1 MEGMNMSNKSDNHN
15 EEPNAMLGW
24 LIAPLAILMALLA
37 DYGLNFGLV
46 LEMNEMKPFA
56 VIAIAAALGMAPRV
70 MKQNDLIN
78 ISAATLSLVTL
89 IVTLVLSEGAAMYT
103 DSNLLGLIFFIVM
116 FGGYLLDSKGR
127 HEWNTVLIFS
137 IIGLWT
143 AMTAAINYANT
154 QTKFYTLEG
163 TDYLR
168 TMAWQEAIGFVF
180 FNTLAIFVIFGLLAA
195 VLLRGVLTPASDK
208 GWFGY
213 IKSVDSKWDRA
224 TMPLQIAL
232 AVWTATHIAVLYYF
246 NGLGDLDILA
256 ISGDDAYHGY
266 IGFWPAALT
275 GVVALCCAWMCAER
289 WFTRA
294 LFIGAMWI
302 LYIVSSLY
310 ESGHWS
316 STSLEGS
323 WAVWIWFGIT
333 FFIGV
338 VIYWFATHEEYGG
351 WMNREA
357 HEPSQAR
364 VFWSNH
370 WAGILT
376 FTAFLLGLAIRIQ
389 WNFVPSMNSA
399 GLDSWDMTGG
409 SDPWYMKRVVEY
421 VVAENAHLIWDADR
435 NYPVGGIN
443 PRPPLFTWS
452 MAIGAMLLTNLGIGS
467 GDAVWYAMLALPA
480 IFGALTVFPIAGIAR
495 DNFGKGAGVIAAWLI
510 AFMPTHVQKST
521 WAMAD
526 HDSFVLLFLSAAFM
540 FYLRAINA
548 GGDDRLSRT
557 TNAYPSGIIKAMSE
571 VLHLRRKASANAI
584 AAGVCFGIVALG
596 WKGFV
601 YGPAIIFLAYVLQVA
616 MNMLRRKDSTILSA
630 INILMLGTIFLMVL
644 PFYGHPQLDLIL
656 NSTGLL
662 PVLFIAGFTLAIAWI
677 TTGFRDKPWLLIL
690 GSLVTGGIIFG
701 AILYVLQ
708 MLEISSAW
716 EVLTSGSGYFTKN
729 KIFNTI
735 AEANAPKRGQL
746 FSAFGPIVFILAIVM
761 GILAIWDGLFGKNQS
776 RLVLGMWVII
786 AAYMAWSAG
795 RFLFNAAPAMA
806 VMGSWGI
813 VILWKAS
820 GAGNMARAWR
830 RMGIRTPGERI
841 SNARKAVWRAPQF
854 SAIGMV
860 LLMLASQH
868 ASYGIDAGMPYSSSH
883 ESEMDETIFNIAP
896 DILRWNDF
904 GFSLLDDTNYD
915 GQTKWY
921 LGSFGSPFNDQGWN
935 MAFDWLA
942 DQDKEDP
949 FSDRPAFV
957 SWWDY
962 GFQALESGQ
971 HPTVADNFQ
980 SGIPA
985 TGNMLLARN
994 QDDVSAMFIWRLSE
1008 ADLSYNDAKTGTRT
1022 HTQSFMNSLGDHLT
1036 DEQVSEFVTIQT
1048 NMDSD
1053 GVIERAFEV
1062 IQVNGDVVMA
1072 KGVPIEDG
1080 LISKDSP
1087 TLYKV
1092 YDNGI
1097 IVPCTSE
1104 EGDTETCSG
1113 DAFTDVIDAN
1123 GAFNPKVRSSSETA
1137 ENTTHYIFGDYW
1149 YTSDLIEEY
1158 DSVSTGIHRTNAGIA
1173 LITQMLTS
1181 SLDSEDLHS
1190 LYADLSNNAVYSVQN
1205 YEGAPGEMITR
1216 DHEIRYL
1223 GVDTKLYP
1231 RGGLYSQYNGGSP
1244 TGIFSAP
1251 TTLSGQDLYT
1261 FMDEIYMTS
1270 RGQFNDEMTNE
1281 EFQEESRKD
1290 MLNQQAGAEF
1300 DPLNLV
1306 DIRYDHNA
1314 PFFETMLAR
1323 AYVGYG
1329 ASTLGFDTNEQ
1340 PGQHFQRNY
1349 AAGTSN
1355 SMMTNAVPMP
1365 GAMMNHFVISNW
1377 YDADE
1382 EYNSFNE
1389 ANTFVKILKYYPG
1402 SEVSGTVTMSD
1413 NAQPLPNVRLLIERD
1428 AFSGEGEVDEDSDTY
1443 WIPIGFTDSDE
1454 NGEWSYIVPAGKIR
1468 VSAYAGEYNNVA
1480 AKDAFKTG
1488 EYANTLGNDLTA
1500 NTNVDRETNL
1510 LTALLGNVANMSWMG
1525 ESTENI
1531 TGLEADR
1538 IEAFDGNFD
1547 IVVESS
1553 GVAGTV
1559 TWSGHESFEG
1569 QALDD
1574 VEFVLRNIWD
1584 MTGNYTV
1591 TTTSGSFTTEPNQ
1604 SRVIPGTGEVIFSS
1618 EGIFDTQGNTGIVRG
1633 FTGNYTRLVLDG
1645 RSYTSNATFDGSG
1658 SIVAT
1663 WIDYDAPDCV
1673 YETLENV
1680 TSVIIPTWNETVG
1693 DEIITNTHIACLTDE
1708 ADTYL
1713 FEGIVNA
1720 SGRMTA
1726 DGQVTI
1732 VKYLE
1737 DETFEG
1743 TGVFEGI
1750 GTANGTGQFIGEGTF
1765 SGPMVAPG
1773 SFYKTGLMP
1782 GTYNMIAVMEN
1793 GREIL
1798 LPDPVEVSVGP
1809 SNGLDMKM
1817 PGSIFEDILY
1827 ADYLTNGN
1835 PTPLP
1840 NATIELVDFE
1850 VVGDPAPVEITTDEN
1865 GSFSYGPLATGI
1877 YQWRVDIDQD
1887 GWYEVEENFTVG
1899 IDSENISMAVSIPT
1913 KRDVVITLKS
1923 GDTGLDLSNRTLT
1936 FTNAESTD
1944 LNDYTVYA
1952 VSDENG
1958 TVHAEINMGQ
1968 WIISDESDEDYV
1980 LWHEVE
1986 VTTDDLAFEL
1996 EYAVSVWIN
2005 GSIWAFDKFL
2015 VGPAEDQFASPSDIP
2030 EFDADGMPLLEGASN
2045 VGITAR
2051 SGLIELDTIS
2061 DFNGSYSLR
2070 LPEGM
2075 VFHITAD
2082 SFCKDGDTCSAGM
2095 LITNATLVTD
2105 TDLFLVTTDVVQG
2118 TVWLRDSPLNGTG
2131 VPWGDGISGALNVE
2145 VIATDAN
2152 GLEWRDE
2159 IDSEGAFL
2167 MHLTMGNWTFTVSNA
2182 DMNVAP
2188 VVSEVNDNPEHVTLV
2203 ADPANITL
2211 NFRIYL
2217 DTNLDGVWENGTAIS
2232 PLFNITSI
2240 NEYGLDLQVTEDM
2253 YNSTTGEL
2261 TVELSVGN
2269 YVITMV
2275 EDDPRDENAS
2285 EYRKKPT
2292 GLPSIEIGLA
2302 PPGEAI
2308 EIMFSPEYLVSG
2320 TILKESGFPMNDST
2334 VWLRND
2340 AGDDFHPLVTD
2351 ENGTFAEY
2359 VPQGDWYVE
2368 VADYESDS
2376 NVSEIFRD
2384 VISIN
2389 GATSGI
2395 LWKTKTAMLVTMQLQ
2410 EEFTGVNVTATR
2422 VTAVS
2427 LDGLGNVSL
2436 GPSDNTGMISELL
2449 MPGNWTLSMERIDNL
2464 EMWILD
2470 EGIHNSADGIVNG
2483 TWDAG
2488 LVLVDK
2494 SVKVGGKIF
2503 WDLDENNQTSSN
2515 EGIDGVNVTVTSA
2528 NGLNE
2533 SLMTDEEGVWSLFV
2547 PIRDNYT
2554 VVAMKEG
2561 FATVTYSDNNSSF
2574 YMVNDTHE
2582 SRDFE
2587 MNAGMV
2593 SISGNITD
2601 IRGESDRL
2609 ENATITLHPASG
2621 IIRESIT
2628 IDTTSYQND
2637 TLSWS
2642 GTVQPGDWIVVVEGS
2657 DSGVNGGGIVIGLLE
2672 ASVQEGA
2679 SIDLV
2684 METGGRLL
2692 ITSSWTTIDST
2703 VYHAGDVAEGVDVE
2717 IDLGEG
2723 ITWITQ
2729 FDNNGELDFLLP
2741 VCEAMNCV
2749 ELDSKFETI
2758 QHDMNL
2764 QMNYTSGISVTVMQD
2779 TAEDR
2784 VMEFTKKVNSNLL
2797 LEVISVT
2804 AGTADFSS
2812 EDLTAL
2818 VAIEDS
2824 DNNGYNVI
2832 TLKLGITYEGTEIS
2846 DDFTASTGLGV
2857 SQDSVDWTIEYLND
2871 TEEWNSVMNIEMGIG
2886 LDNNDTAQLLYR
2898 EIDVRITLPL
2908 QNQTRTYVDGHAV
2921 NMRFA
2926 SDGGISEASV
2936 RVSVPQQY
2944 NISLEGAPTDI
2955 GVADGGETIVT
2966 LVVTNFGNG
2975 DDAITVISSL
2985 EQDCIDE
2992 GWQVTPPISN
3002 LTVAAD
3008 SDRSQSF
3015 TIHAGANSTE
3025 LSCSI
3030 DFTAD
3035 SAGEFDTQTDST
3047 NAMISVAKLSIIKT
3061 QIEPFAADAIAN
3073 TDGIIRIP
3081 IENEGFLTATD
3092 VIVVLESAQSGTDF
3106 AEQQVTITVPAE
3118 GVGYAEFAY
3127 SNMPPGNAHLKVMI
3141 TVVDT
3146 PVSEE
3151 VPDYEFKIKF
3161 SNLAESEESP
3171 FLMVAIVAL
3180 TILVLYG
3187 GFKTARRGSSGRF

>member
-1 MEGMNMSNKSDNHN
+1 MSNESDNHN
-15 EEPNAMLGW
+15 EASNAMLGW

-46 LEMNEMKPFA
+46 LEMNEMKPYA

-89 IVTLVLSEGAAMYT
+89 IVTLVLSEGAALYT
-103 DSNLLGLIFFIVM
+103 ESNLLGLLFFIVM

-137 IIGLWT
+137 IVGLWT
-143 AMTAAINYANT
+143 AISAAFNYAAT
-154 QTKFYTLEG
+154 QSKYFIIE
-163 TDYLR
+163 DNEYLR
-168 TMAWQEAIGFVF
+168 MAPWQEAIGFVF
-180 FNTLAIFVIFGLLAA
+180 FNTFAIFVVLGLLAA
-195 VLLRGVLTPASDK
+195 VLLRGVLTPATEK

-213 IKSVDSKWDRA
+213 IKPVDSNWNRA

-232 AVWTATHIAVLYYF
+232 AIWAATHIAVLYYF
-246 NGLGDLDILA
+246 NGLGDIDIL
-256 ISGDDAYHGY
+256 SNSVYDDAYHGY

-294 LFIGAMWI
+294 LFIGTMWI

-316 STSLEGS
+316 SESLEGT

-389 WNFVPSMNSA
+389 WYFVPSMNSA
-399 GLDSWDMTGG
+399 GLESWDMTGG

-452 MAIGAMLLTNLGIGS
+452 MALGAMLLTNLGLGS

-480 IFGALTVFPIAGIAR
+480 IFGALIVFPIAGIAR

-526 HDSFVLLFLSAAFM
+526 HDSFALLFLSAAFM
-540 FYLRAINA
+540 YYLRAINS
-548 GGDDRLSRT
+548 GGDERLSRRT
-557 TNAYPSGIIKAMSE
+557 SPSPSGLIKAMSD
-571 VLHLRRKASANAI
+571 VLKHRRKASANAI

-616 MNMLRRKDSTILSA
+616 MNMLRRKDSTILSTL
-630 INILMLGTIFLMVL
+630 NVLMLGTIFLMVL
-644 PFYGHPQLDLIL
+644 PFYGHPQLNLIL

-662 PVLFIAGFTLAIAWI
+662 PLLFIGGFTLAIAWI

-690 GSLVTGGIIFG
+690 GSLATGGAMFG
-701 AILYVLQ
+701 GLLYVLQ
-708 MLEISSAW
+708 ILEISNSW
-716 EVLTSGSGYFTKN
+716 EVLTTGSGYFTKN
-729 KIFNTI
+729 KIFSTI
-735 AEANAPKRGQL
+735 AEAGAPKRGQL
-746 FSAFGPIVFILAIVM
+746 FSAYGPIVFILAIVM
-761 GILAIWDGLFGKNQS
+761 GILAIWDGLVRKNQS
-776 RLVLGMWVII
+776 RLVLGMWVLV

-806 VMGSWGI
+806 IMGSWGV

-820 GAGNMARAWR
+820 GAGNMARTWR

-860 LLMLASQH
+860 LLMLVSQH
-868 ASYGIDAGMPYSSSH
+868 ASYGLDAGHIRGS
-883 ESEMDETIFNIAP
+883 EAEAEMDETIFNIIP
-896 DILRWNDF
+896 DIMRWNDF
-904 GFSLLDDTNYD
+904 GFSLLDDTSYED
-915 GQTKWY
+915 SQTNWY
-921 LGSFGSPFNDQGWN
+921 LGSFGSGFNDQGWN
-935 MAFDWLA
+935 MAFDWLSE
-942 DQDKEDP
+942 QDKDQSY
-949 FSDRPAFV
+949 SDRPAFV

-962 GFQALESGQ
+962 GFQALESGE

-985 TGNMLLARN
+985 TGNMLMARS
-994 QDDVSAMFIWRLSE
+994 QEDITAMFIWRLSE
-1008 ADLSYNDAKTGTRT
+1008 ADLSYNDANTGTRT
-1022 HTQSFMNSLGDHLT
+1022 HTPSFMNSLGNHLS

-1048 NMDSD
+1048 NMDSA
-1053 GVIERAFEV
+1053 GVIDRVFEV
-1062 IQVNGDVVMA
+1062 KLVNGDVVMA
-1072 KGVPIEDG
+1072 EGTEIDNG
-1080 LISKDSP
+1080 LVSQDSP

-1092 YDNGI
+1092 YDDGI
-1097 IVPCTSE
+1097 AIPCVAE
-1104 EGDTETCSG
+1104 EGDTESCNG
-1113 DAFTDVIDAN
+1113 DAFTEELDAK
-1123 GAFNPKVRSSSETA
+1123 AIFNNNIRSFSETE
-1137 ENTTHYIFGDYW
+1137 ENTTHYIVGEYW

-1181 SLDSEDLHS
+1181 SLDNEDLHS
-1190 LYADLSNNAVYSVQN
+1190 LYADLSNNAVYSVQD

-1251 TTLSGQDLYT
+1251 AHLSGQDLYT
-1261 FMDEIYMTS
+1261 FMDEVYMTS

-1290 MLNQQAGAEF
+1290 MLNQQAGAAF

-1314 PFFETMLAR
+1314 AFFDTMLAR

-1329 ASTLGFDTNEQ
+1329 ASTLGFDTTEQ

-1349 AAGTSN
+1349 AAGTTGT
-1355 SMMTNAVPMP
+1355 MMANAVPMP

-1377 YDADE
+1377 YDTDE
-1382 EYNSFNE
+1382 ELNSFYE
-1389 ANTFVKILKYYPG
+1389 ANTFVKILKYYAG

-1413 NAQPLPNVRLLIERD
+1413 NGQPLPNVRLLIERD
-1428 AFSGEGEVDEDSDTY
+1428 AFSGEGEVDEDRDTY
-1443 WIPIGFTDSDE
+1443 WIPIGYTDSDE
-1454 NGEWSYIVPAGKIR
+1454 NGDWSYTVPAGKIR
-1468 VSAYAGEYNNVA
+1468 VSAYAGEYDDVA
-1480 AKDAFKTG
+1480 AKDVFKTG
-1488 EYANTLGNDLTA
+1488 EYANTLGDDLTA
-1500 NTNVDRETNL
+1500 NTNVDRDTNL
-1510 LTALLGNVANMSWMG
+1510 ITSLLGHVANMTWMG

-1531 TGLEADR
+1531 TGDEADR
-1538 IEAFDGNFD
+1538 LVEFDGNFD
-1547 IVVESS
+1547 IIVESS

-1559 TWSGHESFEG
+1559 TWTGHESFEG

-1574 VEFVLRNIWD
+1574 VEFILRNIWD
-1584 MTGNYTV
+1584 MTSNYTV
-1591 TTTSGSFTTEPNQ
+1591 TTTSGSFTTGPDE

-1618 EGIFDTQGNTGIVRG
+1618 DGIFDTQGNTGIVRG

-1663 WIDYDAPDCV
+1663 WIDYDAPDCDN
-1673 YETLENV
+1673 ETVDNV
-1680 TSVIIPTWNETVG
+1680 TSVTLPTWNETV
-1693 DEIITNTHIACLTDE
+1693 DDVTTAVKHIACLTDK

-1713 FEGIVNA
+1713 FEGIINA

-1726 DGQVTI
+1726 DGQVTT

-1750 GTANGTGQFIGEGTF
+1750 GIANGTGQFIGEGTF

-1782 GTYNMIAVMEN
+1782 GTYNMIAVLEN

-1798 LPDPVEVSVGP
+1798 LPDPVDVSIGP
-1809 SNGLDMKM
+1809 SNGLNMKM

-1827 ADYLTNGN
+1827 ADYLTDGN

-1840 NATIELVDFE
+1840 NASIELLDFDLAE
-1850 VVGDPAPVEITTDEN
+1850 GVISAEIITDEN
-1865 GSFSYGPLATGI
+1865 GSFSYGPLVTGD

-1887 GWYEVEENFTVG
+1887 GWYEVEENFSVG
-1899 IDSENISMAVSIPT
+1899 LDSENISMAVSVPT
-1913 KRDVVITLKS
+1913 KRDVVVTLDA
-1923 GDTGLDLSNRTLT
+1923 GDTGLDVSNRTLT

-1958 TVHAEINMGQ
+1958 IVHAEINMGQ
-1968 WIISDESDEDYV
+1968 WIISDETDEDYV

-1986 VTTDDLAFEL
+1986 VTTDDLAFDL

-2005 GSIWAFDKFL
+2005 GSIWAFDQL
-2015 VGPAEDQFASPSDIP
+2015 LLTTGQFESPSDIP
-2030 EFDADGMPLLEGASN
+2030 EEDLRIATN

-2051 SGLIELDTIS
+2051 SGLIVVETTS
-2061 DFNGSYSLR
+2061 DLNGSYSLR
-2070 LPEGM
+2070 LPEGT

-2082 SFCKDGDTCSAGM
+2082 SFCGDGGTCSAGM
-2095 LITNATLVTD
+2095 LITNASEVTN
-2105 TDLFLVTTDVVQG
+2105 TDLFLVVTDIVQG
-2118 TVWLRDSPLNGTG
+2118 TVWLRDTPLNGTS

-2145 VIATDAN
+2145 VIATDVD
-2152 GLEWRDE
+2152 GLKWYDE
-2159 IDSEGAFL
+2159 LDAEGTFL
-2167 MHLTMGNWTFTVSNA
+2167 MHLSQGNWTFTVSNT

-2188 VVSEVNDNPEHVTLV
+2188 VVIDTENYSDQVALV
-2203 ADPANITL
+2203 AEPANITL
-2211 NFRIYL
+2211 NFRVYL
-2217 DTNLDGVWENGTAIS
+2217 DTNLDGVWDNGTAIT
-2232 PLFNITSI
+2232 PVFNITSI
-2240 NEYGLDLQVTEDM
+2240 NEYGLDLEVTEDM
-2253 YNSTTGEL
+2253 YDSITGEL
-2261 TVELSVGN
+2261 TVELSVGS
-2269 YVITMV
+2269 YVIEMF

-2285 EYRKKPT
+2285 DYLRKAT

-2302 PPGEAI
+2302 PSGESI
-2308 EIMFSPEYLVSG
+2308 DIMFAPEYLVSG
-2320 TILKESGFPMNDST
+2320 TILTESGFPMSNST
-2334 VWLRND
+2334 VWLQNED
-2340 AGDDFHPLVTD
+2340 LDLHSLETD

-2359 VPQGDWYVE
+2359 VPQGDYKVE
-2368 VADYESDS
+2368 VKDFESDS
-2376 NVSEIFRD
+2376 NVSEILFD

-2389 GATSGI
+2389 EATSG
-2395 LWKTKTAMLVTMQLQ
+2395 LMWETTTAMVVTMQLQ
-2410 EEFTGVNVTATR
+2410 EELTGVNITATR

-2427 LDGLGNVSL
+2427 MDGLRNVSL
-2436 GPSDNTGMISELL
+2436 GPSDNFGMISELL
-2449 MPGNWTLSMERIDNL
+2449 MPGNWTLVVDHTENL
-2464 EMWILD
+2464 EMWTLN
-2470 EGIHNSADGIVNG
+2470 EGVHNSADEIVNG

-2503 WDLDENNQTSSN
+2503 WDLDENNETSNN
-2515 EGIDGVNVTVTSA
+2515 EGIEGVNVSVTSVS
-2528 NGLNE
+2528 GLNE
-2533 SLMTDEEGVWSLFV
+2533 SLMTDEDGVWSLFV

-2561 FATVTYSDNNSSF
+2561 FATATYSDANSSF
-2574 YMVNDTHE
+2574 YIVNDTHE

-2587 MNAGMV
+2587 MSAGMV
-2593 SISGNITD
+2593 TISGNVTD
-2601 IRGESDRL
+2601 YRGEDGRL
-2609 ENATITLHPASG
+2609 EGATITLYPASG
-2621 IIRESIT
+2621 IVRTPVTNI
-2628 IDTTSYQND
+2628 TTSYQND
-2637 TLSWS
+2637 TLTWS
-2642 GTVQPGDWIVVVEGS
+2642 HIIQPGNWIVVVEGT
-2657 DSGVNGGGIVIGLLE
+2657 DSGPNGGGIAIGLLE

-2684 METGGRLL
+2684 MKTGGRLL

-2703 VYHAGDVAEGVDVE
+2703 LYHAGDVDEGVDVE
-2717 IDLGEG
+2717 VDLGEG
-2723 ITWITQ
+2723 VTWVTQ
-2729 FDNNGELDFLLP
+2729 FDSNGELDFLLP
-2741 VCEAMNCV
+2741 ACESMNCV

-2758 QHDMNL
+2758 QHDLNL
-2764 QMNYTSGISVTVMQD
+2764 NMNYTSGISVTVMQD

-2784 VMEFTKKVNSNLL
+2784 VMEFTKKVNSDIK
-2797 LEVISVT
+2797 LEILSVT
-2804 AGTADFSS
+2804 AGTAVFSS
-2812 EDLTAL
+2812 DNLTTL
-2818 VAIEDS
+2818 VAIAD
-2824 DNNGYNVI
+2824 DDNGYKVI
-2832 TLKLGITYEGTEIS
+2832 TLKLGVTYEGTEIS
-2846 DDFTASTGLGV
+2846 DDFTASAGVGV
-2857 SQDSVDWTIEYLND
+2857 SNAPWTIEYLNSTGD
-2871 TEEWNSVMNIEMGIG
+2871 EEWTSVMNVEMGIG
-2886 LDNNDTAQLLYR
+2886 LDSNDTSQLLYR

-2908 QNQTRTYVDGHAV
+2908 QNETQTYNDGHAV
-2921 NMRFA
+2921 NMRFV
-2926 SDGGISEASV
+2926 SDAFMGEASV

-2944 NISLEGAPTDI
+2944 NISLGGAPEEI
-2955 GVADGGETIVT
+2955 GIADGGETLVT

-2975 DDAITVISSL
+2975 DDLVTVVSSL
-2985 EQDCIDE
+2985 AQDCIDD
-2992 GWQVTPPISN
+2992 GWEVTPPIVNQSVGPG
-3002 LTVAAD
+3002 VAL
-3008 SDRSQSF
+3008 SFSF
-3015 TIHAGANSTE
+3015 TIHAGTNSTE
-3025 LSCSI
+3025 VTCDV
-3030 DFTAD
+3030 DFSAD
-3035 SAGEFDTQTDST
+3035 SSGDFETQEEST
-3047 NAMISVAKLSIIKT
+3047 KVIVSVATLSIIT
-3061 QIEPFAADAIAN
+3061 NAIEPAPADAIAN
-3073 TDGIIRIP
+3073 TEGIIRIP
-3081 IENEGFLTATD
+3081 IENTGFLTATN
-3092 VIVVLESAQSGTDF
+3092 VVVTLTAAQAGTEF
-3106 AEQQVTITVPAE
+3106 AEQLVTITVPAGE
-3118 GVGYAEFAY
+3118 VAYAEFPY
-3127 SNMPPGNAHLKVMI
+3127 SDMPPGNARLVVSV
-3141 TVVDT
+3141 TVDGT
-3146 PVSEE
+3146 PVSED
-3151 VPDYEFKIKF
+3151 VSDYEFPIKF
-3161 SNLAESEESP
+3161 SNVASEDGESP
-3171 FLMVAIVAL
+3171 YLMVVIVAL
-3180 TILVLYG
+3180 TLLVLYG
-3187 GFKTARRGSSGRF
+3187 GFKTARKGSSGRF

>member
-1 MEGMNMSNKSDNHN
+1 MSNKSDNQN
-15 EEPNAMLGW
+15 EASNAMLGW

-89 IVTLVLSEGAAMYT
+89 IFTLVLSEGAAMYT

-127 HEWNTVLIFS
+127 YEWNTALIFS
-137 IIGLWT
+137 IVGLWT
-143 AMTAAINYANT
+143 AMSAAINYADT
-154 QTKFYTLEG
+154 QTKFYTIEG

-168 TMAWQEAIGFVF
+168 IMAWQEAVGFVF
-180 FNTLAIFVIFGLLAA
+180 FNTLAIFVILGLLAA

-213 IKSVDSKWDRA
+213 IKSVDSKWNRA

-232 AVWTATHIAVLYYF
+232 AVWMATHIAVLYYF

-294 LFIGAMWI
+294 VFIGSMWI

-310 ESGHWS
+310 DSGHWS
-316 STSLEGS
+316 SASLEGT

-389 WNFVPSMNSA
+389 WYFVPSMNSA
-399 GLDSWDMTGG
+399 GLESWDMTGG

-421 VVAENAHLIWDADR
+421 IVAENAHLIWDADR

-452 MAIGAMLLTNLGIGS
+452 MAIGAMLLTGLGLGS
-467 GDAVWYAMLALPA
+467 GDAVWYAILALPA
-480 IFGALTVFPIAGIAR
+480 IFGALTVFPIAGIAK

-548 GGDDRLSRT
+548 GGDERLSRST
-557 TNAYPSGIIKAMSE
+557 SPSPSGIIKAMSE

-616 MNMLRRKDSTILSA
+616 MNMLRRKDSTILSTL
-630 INILMLGTIFLMVL
+630 NILMLGTIFLMVL

-656 NSTGLL
+656 NSTGLQPL
-662 PVLFIAGFTLAIAWI
+662 LFIGGFTLAIAWI

-690 GSLVTGGIIFG
+690 GSLVTGSAMFG
-701 AILYVLQ
+701 GLLYALQ
-708 MLEISSAW
+708 ILEISNAW
-716 EVLTSGSGYFTKN
+716 EVLTTGSGYFTKN
-729 KIFNTI
+729 KIFSTI
-735 AEANAPKRGQL
+735 AEASAPKRGQL

-761 GILAIWDGLFGKNQS
+761 GILAIWDGLVRKNQS
-776 RLVLGMWVII
+776 RLVLGMWVLI

-860 LLMLASQH
+860 LLMLVSQH
-868 ASYGIDAGMPYSSSH
+868 ASYGIDAAMPSSSSH

-921 LGSFGSPFNDQGWN
+921 LGAFGSGFNDQGWN

-942 DQDKEDP
+942 EQDKEDS

-994 QDDVSAMFIWRLSE
+994 QDDVAAMFIWRLSE
-1008 ADLSYNDAKTGTRT
+1008 ADLSYNDANTGTRT
-1022 HTQSFMNSLGDHLT
+1022 HTPSFMSSLGNHLS

-1048 NMDSD
+1048 NMDST
-1053 GVIERAFEV
+1053 GVIDRVFKV
-1062 IQVNGDVVMA
+1062 IQFNGDVVIA
-1072 KGVPIEDG
+1072 KGMPIENG
-1080 LISKDSP
+1080 LVSKDSP

-1097 IVPCTSE
+1097 IIPCVSE
-1104 EGDTETCSG
+1104 EGDTETCNG
-1113 DAFTDVIDAN
+1113 DAFTDELDAK
-1123 GAFNPKVRSSSETA
+1123 AIFNNNIRSFSETE
-1137 ENTTHYIFGDYW
+1137 ENNATHYIVGDYW
-1149 YTSDLIEEY
+1149 YTADLMDEY

-1173 LITQMLTS
+1173 LVTQMLTS

-1190 LYADLSNNAVYSVQN
+1190 LYADLSNNAVYSVQD

-1251 TTLSGQDLYT
+1251 AHLSGQDLYT

-1290 MLNQQAGAEF
+1290 MLNQQAGAAF

-1314 PFFETMLAR
+1314 AFFDTMLAR

-1377 YDADE
+1377 YDADD

-1389 ANTFVKILKYYPG
+1389 ANTFVKILKYYAG
-1402 SEVSGTVTMSD
+1402 SEVGGTVTMSD
-1413 NAQPLPNVRLLIERD
+1413 NGQPLPNVRLLIERD
-1428 AFSGEGEVDEDSDTY
+1428 AFSGEGEVDEDRDTY

-1454 NGEWSYIVPAGKIR
+1454 NGEWTYTVPAGKIR
-1468 VSAYAGEYNNVA
+1468 VSAYAGEYDNVA

-1500 NTNVDRETNL
+1500 DTNEDRDTNL

-1547 IVVESS
+1547 IIVDSS

-1618 EGIFDTQGNTGIVRG
+1618 EGIFDTQGNTGIVHG

-1663 WIDYDAPDCV
+1663 WIDYDAPDCDN
-1673 YETLENV
+1673 ETLENV
-1680 TSVIIPTWNETVG
+1680 TSVTIPTWNETVD

-1708 ADTYL
+1708 SDTYL

-1798 LPDPVEVSVGP
+1798 LPDPVEVSIGP
-1809 SNGLDMKM
+1809 STGLDMKM

-1827 ADYLTNGN
+1827 ADYLTDNN

-1840 NATIELVDFE
+1840 NATIELLDFE
-1850 VVGDPAPVEITTDEN
+1850 LVEGTAPVEITTDEN
-1865 GSFSYGPLATGI
+1865 GSFSYGPLVTGM

-1899 IDSENISMAVSIPT
+1899 LDSENISMAISVPT
-1913 KRDVVITLKS
+1913 KRDIVITLDA
-1923 GDTGLDLSNRTLT
+1923 GDTGLDVSNRTLT
-1936 FTNAESTD
+1936 FINSESTD
-1944 LNDYTVYA
+1944 LNEYSVYA

-1958 TVHAEINMGQ
+1958 TVHAEVNMGQ
-1968 WIISDESDEDYV
+1968 WVISDESDEDYV

-1986 VTTDDLAFEL
+1986 VTTEDLAFEL

-2005 GSIWAFDKFL
+2005 GTIWAFDQFL
-2015 VGPAEDQFASPSDIP
+2015 VGPAVDQFASPSDIP
-2030 EFDADGMPLLEGASN
+2030 EFDADGMALLEGASN
-2045 VGITAR
+2045 VEITAR
-2051 SGLIELDTIS
+2051 SGLIVLETSS
-2061 DFNGSYSLR
+2061 DSNGSYSLR

-2075 VFHITAD
+2075 LFHITAD
-2082 SFCKDGDTCSAGM
+2082 SFCKDGETCSAGM
-2095 LITNATLVTD
+2095 LITNATQVTD
-2105 TDLFLVTTDVVQG
+2105 TDLFLVVTDVVQG

-2131 VPWGDGISGALNVE
+2131 VAWGDGISGALNVE

-2159 IDSEGAFL
+2159 IDSDGTFL
-2167 MHLTMGNWTFTVSNA
+2167 MLLNTGNWTFTVSNT

-2188 VVSEVNDNPEHVTLV
+2188 VVSDVSENSEQVTLV

-2211 NFRIYL
+2211 NFHVYL
-2217 DTNLDGVWENGTAIS
+2217 DTNLDGVWDNGTAIS
-2232 PLFNITSI
+2232 PTFNITSI
-2240 NEYGLDLQVTEDM
+2240 NEYGLDLEVTEDM

-2269 YVITMV
+2269 YVIMMV
-2275 EDDPRDENAS
+2275 EDGPRDENAS
-2285 EYRKKPT
+2285 DYRKKAT

-2308 EIMFSPEYLVSG
+2308 EIMFAPEYLVSG
-2320 TILKESGFPMNDST
+2320 TVLKESGFPMNNST
-2334 VWLRND
+2334 VWLRNE
-2340 AGDDFHPLVTD
+2340 GGNDFHPLVTD

-2389 GATSGI
+2389 GATSGL

-2422 VTAVS
+2422 INATS

-2436 GPSDNTGMISELL
+2436 GPSDNGGMISELL
-2449 MPGNWTLSMERIDNL
+2449 MPGNWTLTMERIDNL

-2470 EGIHNSADGIVNG
+2470 EGVHNSADEIVNG

-2488 LVLVDK
+2488 LVLVEK
-2494 SVKVGGKIF
+2494 SVKIGGKIF
-2503 WDLDENNQTSSN
+2503 WDLDENNETSLN
-2515 EGIDGVNVTVTSA
+2515 EGIDAVNVTVTSVS
-2528 NGLNE
+2528 GLNE
-2533 SLMTDEEGVWSLFV
+2533 SLMTDEDGVWSLFV

-2561 FATVTYSDNNSSF
+2561 FATVTYSDENSSF
-2574 YMVNDTHE
+2574 YIVNDTHE
-2582 SRDFE
+2582 SHDFE
-2587 MNAGMV
+2587 MSAGMV

-2609 ENATITLHPASG
+2609 EGATITLHPASG
-2621 IIRESIT
+2621 IMRDSIT
-2628 IDTTSYQND
+2628 ITTTSYQND

-2642 GTVQPGDWIVVVEGS
+2642 GIVQPGDWIVVVEGT

-2703 VYHAGDVAEGVDVE
+2703 VHHAGDVVDGVDVE
-2717 IDLGEG
+2717 VDLGDG
-2723 ITWITQ
+2723 VTWITQ

-2741 VCEAMNCV
+2741 ACETMNCV
-2749 ELDSKFETI
+2749 ELDSKFETV
-2758 QHDMNL
+2758 QHDLNL

-2784 VMEFTKKVNSNLL
+2784 VMEFIKKVNSNLV
-2797 LEVISVT
+2797 LEVLSVT

-2812 EDLTAL
+2812 GNLTAL
-2818 VAIEDS
+2818 VAIADD

-2832 TLKLGITYEGTEIS
+2832 TLKLGITYGGTEIS

-2857 SQDSVDWTIEYLND
+2857 SHDSADWTVEYLND
-2871 TEEWNSVMNIEMGIG
+2871 TEEWNSVMNVEMGIG

-2908 QNQTRTYVDGHAV
+2908 QNQTRTYADGHAV
-2921 NMRFA
+2921 NMRFV

-2944 NISLEGAPTDI
+2944 NFSLEGAPEDV
-2955 GVADGGETIVT
+2955 GVADGGETTVT
-2966 LVVTNFGNG
+2966 LIVSNFGNG

-2985 EQDCIDE
+2985 EQDCIDD
-2992 GWQVTPPISN
+2992 GWQVTPPMSN
-3002 LTVAAD
+3002 LTVGPGVD
-3008 SDRSQSF
+3008 WNQDF
-3015 TIHAGANSTE
+3015 TIHAGTNSTE
-3025 LSCSI
+3025 LTCSI

-3035 SAGEFDTQTDST
+3035 SAGDFETQTDST
-3047 NAMISVAKLSIIKT
+3047 NAMISIAKLSIIKK

-3073 TDGIIRIP
+3073 SDGIIRIP
-3081 IENEGFLTATD
+3081 IQNEGFLTATD
-3092 VIVVLESAQSGTDF
+3092 VIVVLVSAQPGTEF
-3106 AEQQVTITVPAE
+3106 AEQQVTISVPAE

-3127 SNMPPGNAHLKVMI
+3127 SDMAPGNAHLKVVV
-3141 TVVDT
+3141 TVVGT

-3171 FLMVAIVAL
+3171 YLMIVIVAL

-3187 GFKTARRGSSGRF
+3187 GFKTARKGSSGRF